1 VARKQLHKPLEVEG
15 ALAVFDEEMVK
26 AAFWLAHEDI
36 TTREQ
41 AAAVFGVVIERVGD
55 WADMIS
61 IPSSSNFI
69 NNTDPRDVPTFDTE
83 DWATGQSLMRKWL
96 PDLKK
101 FDDLSA
107 KQSIRLLREIS
118 ETSESLGHS
127 LRMRLNPYDRRL
139 EWATE
144 RDTIAN
150 ACCRAAL
157 PFIMPGGWSPQR
169 IGRCLL
175 EKCGK
180 WFLRPEPKRGAVQ
193 NYCTPQ
199 HANVAKVAAYRERQ
213 RQLTGKTP
221 RKRRS
226 KNQPKLVHI
235 PRTWRAVPL
244 GNGKSWGPVPSCP
257 AGVVDKWEKFRK

>member
-1 VARKQLHKPLEVEG
+1 MARKQLHKPIEVEG

-26 AAFWLAHEDI
+26 AALWLAHEHI

-55 WADMIS
+55 WADILS
-61 IPSSSNFI
+61 IPSSANFI
-69 NNTDPRDVPTFDTE
+69 NNIDPRDVPTFDTA
-83 DWATGQSLMRKWL
+83 DWETGQKIMRRWL
-96 PDLKK
+96 PDLERYDKLDAKK
-101 FDDLSA
+101 SV
-107 KQSIRLLREIS
+107 RLLREIS

-127 LRMRLNPYDRRL
+127 MRMRLSPKGTL
-139 EWATE
+139 VWATE

-157 PFIMPGGWSPQR
+157 PFIMDKGWSPRR
-169 IGRCLL
+169 IGKCQH
-175 EKCGK
+175 EKCGR
-180 WFLRPEPKRGAVQ
+180 WFLRPEPKQGAVQ
-193 NYCTPQ
+193 TYCTPQ

-226 KNQPKLVHI
+226 KNQPKLAHI
-235 PRTWRAVPL
+235 PRSYVRF
-244 GNGKSWGPVPSCP
+244 GNVGLTLPSCP
-257 AGVVDKWEKFRK
+257 AGAVDKWEKFRK